1 VISLISLDCIRRA
14 SRETNACAS
23 NGIIIAM
30 RFNLFALLLLLS
42 TGVLGVAVAR
52 RFRLPSMLAYLV
64 IGIAVGPHGVGLL
77 QETEEVKT
85 LAEFGIVFL
94 MFSIGLEF
102 SLQHLKAM
110 RSLVFGFGSAQVVLT
125 ALGTGLVTWLGY
137 HQDWKAG
144 IAVGL
149 AVAMSSTAI
158 VARMLSERF
167 ELHSRSGRQTMG
179 ALLFQ
184 DLAVVP
190 SLILLPALAS
200 PGGDLVRSLAI
211 ASVQAAVMLFL
222 MIWIGQ
228 RLMRRMYD
236 SVAHHR
242 SEELFVLTTLWVV
255 VGLSYATEEAGL
267 SLAAG
272 AFIGGML
279 ISETAY
285 RHQVEADI
293 RPFRDILLGFFF
305 ITVGMMLDL
314 GFVLDNLH
322 KLALA
327 VLLLI
332 GGKAIVVI
340 LLAYIA
346 KNPTDTAL
354 RTSAQLAQAGE
365 FGLVLIEVARQLKLI
380 EPDVFQVTLSAML
393 ISMFVA
399 PFLIERAAQLS
410 GELGKGDWAHKAKT
424 IHDIS
429 TKSFGLE
436 DHVIIC
442 GYGRTGE
449 QIGEFLTIEGIPFLA
464 LDIDLQRISR
474 AAARGGAVVFGNAD
488 RSEVLQAAGLSR
500 ARGVAISYPD
510 RNSAERVLKAIR
522 RKREDIPVI
531 VRTADDADVARLK
544 AAGAT
549 EVIPETL
556 EGSLM
561 IAAETLAQIGIPME
575 RAIAHVRD
583 ARAERYASL
592 REFYGKRG
600 K

>member
-1 VISLISLDCIRRA
+1 
-14 SRETNACAS
+14 
-23 NGIIIAM
+23 M
-30 RFNLFALLLLLS
+30 HFNLLALLLLLS
-42 TGVLGVAVAR
+42 AAVVGVAMAR
-52 RFRLPSMLAYLV
+52 RFGVPTMLAYLA
-64 IGIAVGPHGVGLL
+64 IGIAVGPHGIGLL
-77 QETEEVKT
+77 QETEEVKS

-102 SLQHLKAM
+102 SLQHLNAM
-110 RSLVFGFGSAQVVLT
+110 RSLVFGFGSAQVILT
-125 ALGTGLVTWLGY
+125 AGGTLLATWLGY
-137 HQDWKAG
+137 QQGWKAG
-144 IAVGL
+144 VAVGL

-179 ALLFQ
+179 VLLFQ

-190 SLILLPALAS
+190 GLILLPALAD
-200 PGGDLVRSLAI
+200 PAGNLVRSLAI
-211 ASVQAAVMLFL
+211 AGAQAAVMLFL

-228 RLMRRMYD
+228 RLMRRIYD
-236 SVAHHR
+236 RVAHHR
-242 SEELFVLTTLWVV
+242 SEELFVLATLWVV
-255 VGLSYATEEAGL
+255 VGLSYATGEAGL

-314 GFVLDNLH
+314 GFVLANLH
-322 KLALA
+322 KLLLA
-327 VLLLI
+327 VVLLI
-332 GGKAIVVI
+332 GGKAIVV
-340 LLAYIA
+340 LLIAYIA
-346 KNPTDTAL
+346 RNPLDTAL

-365 FGLVLIEVARQLKLI
+365 FGLVLIEVARQHHLI
-380 EPDVFQVTLSAML
+380 ERDVFQVTLSAML
-393 ISMFVA
+393 ISMFIA
-399 PFLIERAAQLS
+399 PFLIERAARLT

-464 LDIDLQRISR
+464 LDIDLQRIAR
-474 AAARGGAVVFGNAD
+474 ATAQGGAVVFGNAD
-488 RSEVLQAAGLSR
+488 RAEVLQAAGLSR
-500 ARGVAISYPD
+500 ARGVAIAYPD
-510 RNSAERVLKAIR
+510 RHSAEKVLKAIR
-522 RKREDIPVI
+522 RKREDLPVI
-531 VRTADDADVARLK
+531 VRTANDADVARLK

-561 IAAETLAQIGIPME
+561 IAAETLSQIGVPME
-575 RAIAHVRD
+575 RAIAHVRE

-592 REFYGKRG
+592 REFYRGEAKSGK
-600 K
+600 

>member
-1 VISLISLDCIRRA
+1 MHDQLL
-14 SRETNACAS
+14 
-23 NGIIIAM
+23 
-30 RFNLFALLLLLS
+30 ALLLLLS
-42 TGVLGVAVAR
+42 CAVLGVAMAR
-52 RFRLPSMLAYLV
+52 RFRLPAMLAYLA
-64 IGIAVGPHGVGLL
+64 IGIAIGPHGSGFLE
-77 QETEEVKT
+77 ETEAVKT

-110 RSLVFGFGSAQVVLT
+110 RVLVFGFGSAQLALT
-125 ALGTGLVTWLGY
+125 ALGTAAATWFGY
-137 HQDWKAG
+137 QQGWKAG

-179 ALLFQ
+179 VLLFQ

-190 SLILLPALAS
+190 CLILLPALAD
-200 PGGDLVRSLAI
+200 PDDNLVRSLSI
-211 ASVQAAVMLFL
+211 AALQAAGMLFL

-236 SVAHHR
+236 SIAHHR
-242 SEELFVLTTLWVV
+242 SEELFVLATLWVV
-255 VGLSYATEEAGL
+255 VGLSYATGQSGL
-267 SLAAG
+267 SLALG
-272 AFIGGML
+272 AFVGGML
-279 ISETAY
+279 ISETPY

-305 ITVGMMLDL
+305 VTVGMMLDPA
-314 GFVLDNLH
+314 FVLAHLH
-322 KLALA
+322 KLVLA
-327 VLLLI
+327 VVLLI
-332 GGKAIVVI
+332 GGKAVVV
-340 LLAYIA
+340 LLLTFIA
-346 KNPTDTAL
+346 RNPLDSSL

-365 FGLVLIEVARQLKLI
+365 FGLVLIEVARQQGLI
-380 EPDVFQVTLSAML
+380 ATDVFQVTLSAML
-393 ISMFVA
+393 ISMFLA
-399 PFLIERAAQLS
+399 PFLIERAARVS

-464 LDIDLQRISR
+464 LDIDPQRIAR
-474 AAARGGAVVFGNAD
+474 ATARGGAVVFGNAD

-500 ARGVAISYPD
+500 ARGVVIAYPD
-510 RNSAERVLKAIR
+510 RHSAEKVLKAVR
-522 RKREDIPVI
+522 RKREDLPVI
-531 VRTADDADVARLK
+531 VRTPDDTDVPRLK

-561 IAAETLAQIGIPME
+561 IAAETLAQIGVPME
-575 RAIAHVRD
+575 RAIAHVRE

-592 REFYGKRG
+592 REFYSKRAH
-600 K
+600 

>member
-1 VISLISLDCIRRA
+1 
-14 SRETNACAS
+14 
-23 NGIIIAM
+23 M
-30 RFNLFALLLLLS
+30 HFNLLALLLLLS
-42 TGVLGVAVAR
+42 AAVLGVAVAR
-52 RFRLPSMLAYLV
+52 RYRVPTMLSYLV
-64 IGIAVGPHGVGLL
+64 IGIAVGPHGLGML
-77 QETEEVKT
+77 QESEEVKT

-102 SLQHLKAM
+102 SLQHLKSM
-110 RSLVFGFGSAQVVLT
+110 HKLVFGFGTAQVALT
-125 ALGTGLVTWLGY
+125 AVGTGLITWFGY
-137 HQDWKAG
+137 RQGWKSG

-179 ALLFQ
+179 VLLFQ
-184 DLAVVP
+184 DLAMVP
-190 SLILLPALAS
+190 CLILLPALAES
-200 PGGDLVRSLAI
+200 GGNLARSLAI
-211 ASVQAAVMLFL
+211 AGVQAAAMLFL

-228 RLMRRMYD
+228 RLMRRVYD

-255 VGLSYATEEAGL
+255 VGLSYATDEAGL

-272 AFIGGML
+272 AFVGGML
-279 ISETAY
+279 ISETTY

-314 GFVLDNLH
+314 RFVLDNLH
-322 KLALA
+322 KLTLAL
-327 VLLLI
+327 VLLI
-332 GGKAIVVI
+332 SGKAAVVM
-340 LLAYIA
+340 LIA
-346 KNPTDTAL
+346 RVVRNPMDTSL

-365 FGLVLIEVARQLKLI
+365 FGLVLISMAHQLRLI
-380 EPDVFQVTLSAML
+380 ETDVFQVTLSAML
-393 ISMFVA
+393 VSMFVA

-464 LDIDLQRISR
+464 LDIDPQRIKR
-474 AAARGGAVVFGNAD
+474 ASADGGAVVFGNAD

-510 RNSAERVLKAIR
+510 RHSAERVLKAVR

-531 VRTADDADVARLK
+531 VRTADDTDVARLK

-592 REFYGKRG
+592 REFYGKRSE
-600 K
+600 